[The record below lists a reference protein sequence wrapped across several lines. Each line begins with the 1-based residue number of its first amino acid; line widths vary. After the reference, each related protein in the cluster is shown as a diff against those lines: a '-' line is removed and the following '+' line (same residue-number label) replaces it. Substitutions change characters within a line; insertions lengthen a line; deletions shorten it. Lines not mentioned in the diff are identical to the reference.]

1 MHYQNVRA
9 AKFIDR
15 PNRFIAHVELDG
27 HTETVH
33 VKNTGRCEE
42 LLIPGAEVYLQKSEN
57 EKRATL
63 WDLIA
68 VKKGERLVNL
78 DSQIPNRCVEEWL
91 QTGNLFKEIQCIR
104 PEITYGDSRLDLY
117 AEGDGKKSFYRS
129 ERGDAGRRRSLSVP
143 GCTE

>member
-1 MHYQNVRA
+1 MKYERIEKAVFLERE
-9 AKFIDR
+9 
-15 PNRFIAHVELDG
+15 NRFVAYVELEG
-27 HTETVH
+27 KREKVH

-91 QTGNLFKEIQCIR
+91 QTGNLFKKIQCIR

-117 AEGDGKKSFYRS
+117 AEGEGKKRF
-129 ERGDAGRRRSLSVP
+129 
-143 GCTE
+143 